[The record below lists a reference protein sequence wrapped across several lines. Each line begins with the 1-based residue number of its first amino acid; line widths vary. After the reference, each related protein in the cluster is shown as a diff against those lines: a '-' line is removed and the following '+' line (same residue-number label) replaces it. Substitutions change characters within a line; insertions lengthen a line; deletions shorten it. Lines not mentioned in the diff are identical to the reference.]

1 MTGANLWPRAGE
13 LGAGA
18 LERNVPLLNSLLPS
32 DSLAHWPVMD
42 TEMDGHVTRSRT
54 YTHVQNRGSL
64 TVQLLSHS
72 KSYRLHPLFRLEQ
85 SLFCPMK
92 DSGRKKERIPWKWNR
107 YRLRNDCYFFP
118 SICISSREAINWKQ
132 FAILEAI
139 RTSRVSR
146 CLIGCSGQLSY
157 LWALIG

>member
-54 YTHVQNRGSL
+54 YTH
-64 TVQLLSHS
+64 TYT
-72 KSYRLHPLFRLEQ
+72 YR
-85 SLFCPMK
+85 
-92 DSGRKKERIPWKWNR
+92 
-107 YRLRNDCYFFP
+107 
-118 SICISSREAINWKQ
+118 
-132 FAILEAI
+132 
-139 RTSRVSR
+139 
-146 CLIGCSGQLSY
+146 IGDR
-157 LWALIG
+157 

>member
-42 TEMDGHVTRSRT
+42 TEMDGHVTRTYTRTRTESRIVDRATFKPLEILPLAPSFPSRT
-54 YTHVQNRGSL
+54 KSF
-64 TVQLLSHS
+64 LSDE
-72 KSYRLHPLFRLEQ
+72 RFWE
-85 SLFCPMK
+85 
-92 DSGRKKERIPWKWNR
+92 KKRTDFPWKWNR